1 MKKTIL
7 LPPSHTKKKKR
18 ETNMSNTNTIIDVNV
33 LNFSIKRQLG
43 KERNIYEV
51 TVHKKTSQTKSLSNI
66 ENKKLRKYLSR
77 KHKQN

>member
-1 MKKTIL
+1 
-7 LPPSHTKKKKR
+7 
-18 ETNMSNTNTIIDVNV
+18 MSNTNTIIDVNV

>member
-7 LPPSHTKKKKR
+7 LPPSHTKKNKK
-18 ETNMSNTNTIIDVNV
+18 ETNTSNTNTIIDVNV

-43 KERNIYEV
+43 KERNIHEV

-66 ENKKLRKYLSR
+66 ENK
-77 KHKQN
+77 